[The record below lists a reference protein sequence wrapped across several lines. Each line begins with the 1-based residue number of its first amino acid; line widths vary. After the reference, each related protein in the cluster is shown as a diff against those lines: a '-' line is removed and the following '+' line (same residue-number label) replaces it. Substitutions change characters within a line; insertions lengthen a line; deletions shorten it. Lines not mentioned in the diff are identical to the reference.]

1 VLSQIKLAQ
10 GFVDLTLKLLKTF
23 NKNMVV
29 YLKATVSS
37 KNIRNSE
44 KRIMKQLG
52 MNGEDE
58 RLKNGL

>member
-10 GFVDLTLKLLKTF
+10 GLVDLTLKLLKPF
-23 NKNMVV
+23 NLNV
-29 YLKATVSS
+29 TVAS
-37 KNIRNSE
+37 KTIRNSE

-52 MNGEDE
+52 MNGVDE

>member
-1 VLSQIKLAQ
+1 MLSQIKLAQ

>member
-1 VLSQIKLAQ
+1 MLSQIKLAQ

-52 MNGEDE
+52 MNGVDE